1 MKIERSKHLVHFQRS
16 LYCCILTFFL
26 FSQVFSQKIAII
38 SNASLGSSGF
48 VEAFSDEA
56 DKKLTVLDRSLSE
69 SAFNASKHADPFNMT
84 TEESRYAA
92 SAIGCEYL
100 VLIKSETQRRTSIET
115 PEYYEAHASVYVVSS
130 RTGRL
135 IYQSIQKAESPT
147 VGGAESKLTG
157 SAVSAVSEVIAK
169 IESSRKQET
178 ARETAVNIE
187 ELPAENSAAS
197 KNFRA
202 PIPYR
207 RIKPEYTQTAYLY
220 GVTATVEIVVDLD
233 ASGGITRTEIS
244 RWAGYGLDES
254 VEKAVRAMNWRPAE
268 RNGKSLPMRVLLRY
282 NFKKTDTK
290 P

>member
-1 MKIERSKHLVHFQRS
+1 M
-16 LYCCILTFFL
+16 
-26 FSQVFSQKIAII
+26 FSQKVAIVSKEI
-38 SNASLGSSGF
+38 SGSSAF
-48 VEAFSDEA
+48 VEAFADEA
-56 DKKLTVLDRSLSE
+56 DKKLTMLDRSLSE
-69 SAFNASKHADPFNMT
+69 SAFNASKHAEEFNLT

-92 SAIGCEYL
+92 SAIGCEFL
-100 VLIKSETQRRTSIET
+100 VLIRTETQRRTSTES
-115 PEYYEAHASVYVVSS
+115 PEYYEAHAAVFVVSS

-135 IYQSIQKAESPT
+135 IFQSIQKAESPT
-147 VGGAESKLTG
+147 AVGAETKLAAA
-157 SAVSAVSEVIAK
+157 AVSAVSEVTAK
-169 IESSRKQET
+169 IKASRTPETLKQIAT
-178 ARETAVNIE
+178 NIE
-187 ELPAENSAAS
+187 ELPAENSPAS

-233 ASGGITRTEIS
+233 ASGGITRTEIF

-268 RNGKSLPMRVLLRY
+268 RNGKPLPIRVLLRY

>member
-1 MKIERSKHLVHFQRS
+1 M
-16 LYCCILTFFL
+16 
-26 FSQVFSQKIAII
+26 
-38 SNASLGSSGF
+38 GSSGF

-56 DKKLTVLDRSLSE
+56 DIKLSVLDRSLSE

-84 TEESRYAA
+84 TDESRYAA
-92 SAIGCEYL
+92 SAIGCEFL
-100 VLIKSETQRRTSIET
+100 VLVRTETQRRTSTES
-115 PEYYEAHASVYVVSS
+115 PEYYEAHAAIFVVSS

-135 IYQSIQKAESPT
+135 IYQLIKKGESST
-147 VGGAESKLTG
+147 AVGAESKLAG
-157 SAVSAVSEVIAK
+157 FAISAVSEVIVA
-169 IESSRKQET
+169 IESSRKQDT
-178 ARETAVNIE
+178 AWEPAIKIE
-187 ELPAENSAAS
+187 ELPAENSAAA

-220 GVTATVEIVVDLD
+220 GVTAALEIEIDLD
-233 ASGGITRTEIS
+233 DTGKVTRTRII
-244 RWAGYGLDES
+244 RWAGYGLDEA

-268 RNGKSLPMRVLLRY
+268 RNGKPLPMRVLLRY